1 MPSAHYKRPREAVAS
16 YSCVFEVQQIVCGE
30 FASLS
35 QASHSRE
42 YRYCWKLNAFF
53 LHTTDLHHV
62 VSYQQRI
69 QIIDGILNCLGYH
82 PVSQSY
88 QHGQFAEML
97 VECGAIHALCLQLGF
112 VANKISSGETEELQ
126 GILTLIHLLCQ
137 CDEKVIE
144 QPLDEIGSD
153 LYDLMV
159 RVLKKSQNDEKKN
172 EKIIQSILYTW
183 HLLASHAERSI
194 KMLTCQGLVGALVYI
209 LRRETV
215 HADVN
220 IEAIGIVKHLT
231 YFAENYRVHLLDYPD
246 LIPSL
251 SRLTF
256 TNMHEISIERLSAI
270 FRNLACTTQAR
281 KGMVT
286 QSIILAALVQLSKGT
301 SRRTTRNL
309 LFTLGSLAMEPDSAM
324 PMILFGEGML
334 VTVLVMFLGANE
346 DETTRR
352 QAARALRLLARDK
365 AAALLSR
372 IHPLLDRLSDVALYD
387 SSQSVRLDA
396 TEAFANCAAYIQS
409 PMPNHDSILASLAQL
424 SSGPAPDAVAKALK
438 EQATVPVNR
447 PRMAESVDL
456 LSALAKLALRDHTSN
471 ISKEHVANVLLQLS
485 NDEGNREKM
494 VTEQVLT
501 SLVKTCQQNGIR
513 EIAVLSL
520 LNLASVESNRK
531 GMASHFGLLRS
542 LVQFVAS
549 NSPSPSLKNDVKKTI
564 VMLVPLL

>member
-1 MPSAHYKRPREAVAS
+1 MP
-16 YSCVFEVQQIVCGE
+16 CV
-30 FASLS
+30 
-35 QASHSRE
+35 
-42 YRYCWKLNAFF
+42 
-53 LHTTDLHHV
+53 
-62 VSYQQRI
+62 
-69 QIIDGILNCLGYH
+69 
-82 PVSQSY
+82 
-88 QHGQFAEML
+88 
-97 VECGAIHALCLQLGF
+97 LQLGF
-112 VANKISSGETEELQ
+112 VANKISSGETDELQ

-159 RVLKKSQNDEKKN
+159 RVLKKSQNNEKKN

-194 KMLTCQGLVGALVYI
+194 KMLTCQGLVGAIVYI
-209 LRRETV
+209 LKRETV
-215 HADVN
+215 HVDVN

-231 YFAENYRVHLLDYPD
+231 YFAENYRVHLLNYPD

-324 PMILFGEGML
+324 PMILFGEGMV

-372 IHPLLDRLSDVALYD
+372 IHPLLDRLSDIALYD

-396 TEAFANCAAYIQS
+396 TEAFANCAAYIRS

-531 GMASHFGLLRS
+531 EMASHFGLLRS